1 MFGFHLVPVDGGAP
15 VHVPPGDTV
24 LGRGP
29 LLTVSDRRISRHH
42 AVLQNLDG
50 KLRLKPT
57 HLNPCFIQ
65 SSLTDDPRP
74 LVKDS
79 WWPLR
84 HGDVFSLLPGQFVYR
99 VAAVGGASNRNGHK
113 EKQEEEE
120 LSHSPQLEEE
130 PNRSIRVNCG
140 QTPPHEESPGLSE
153 KEEEPSPNRR
163 LNDQEDKTVREEVK
177 DDNDE
182 GDDRG
187 GASSVM
193 RTRVLPVWMMAVV
206 ATPHGSSPKPKVVSV
221 KRSTAS
227 KQATPPAADSPVE
240 AELSEEEEQRPRKKR
255 RRKVRDI
262 SDEEEKTEA
271 TPTAAIDSATTTRA
285 SDSEPEDN
293 RKSSVPTPSKR
304 QLRTPCPYGR
314 DCYRKNPVHFQE
326 CSHPEDTD
334 YEDEEQGTE
343 QGTELDRPECPY
355 GTDCYRKNPLHRKEF
370 RHTRTA
376 ARTTRTAPKKSPAHD
391 EDEDD
396 SFIDDGSEDAGDDS
410 DYVPPD
416 SEDSGREDVHRL
428 QKEAKMFLQ
437 SRK

>member
-1 MFGFHLVPVDGGAP
+1 MFGFQLVPVDGGAP

-74 LVKDS
+74 LVKDL
-79 WWPLR
+79 WWPL
-84 HGDVFSLLPGQFVYR
+84 HNGDVFSLLPGQFVYR
-99 VAAVGGASNRNGHK
+99 VAEVGGASNRDGHK

-120 LSHSPQLEEE
+120 LSHSPEPDEE
-130 PNRSIRVNCG
+130 PNRPIRTNCG

-153 KEEEPSPNRR
+153 EEEEEPSPNRH
-163 LNDQEDKTVREEVK
+163 LKEDKSVRVEVK

-182 GDDRG
+182 GDDGG

-206 ATPHGSSPKPKVVSV
+206 ATPHGSFPKPKVVSV

-240 AELSEEEEQRPRKKR
+240 VELSEEEEQRPRKKRR

-271 TPTAAIDSATTTRA
+271 TPTAAIDSASTTMRA

-343 QGTELDRPECPY
+343 LDRPECPY

-391 EDEDD
+391 EDEDEDD

-416 SEDSGREDVHRL
+416 SEDSGREDIHRL
-428 QKEAKMFLQ
+428 QKEAKMFLHG
-437 SRK
+437 RK